1 MAGLKTQNAITLKGS
16 TKLVTEFFNYGIN
29 SILYQRGIYPPES
42 FTRVQ
47 DYGLTLLVS
56 TDEQLK
62 EYIDNVISQ
71 IREWLMNM
79 TVQKL
84 VVVVKS
90 VHTNE
95 VMERWQFD
103 IECDKTVTADTKR
116 NKSEKE
122 IKEGIK
128 SVIRQITASVTFL
141 PLLETACS
149 FDILVYTDK
158 DLDVPESWGESGP
171 HFVVNSDEVRLRS
184 FTTTIH
190 KVDAM
195 VTYKKTD

>member
-1 MAGLKTQNAITLKGS
+1 MVLLLFS
-16 TKLVTEFFNYGIN
+16 DYGIN

-62 EYIDNVISQ
+62 EYINNVITQ

-171 HFVVNSDEVRLRS
+171 HFVVNSEEVRLRS